1 MNPEIPD
8 ASLTEVFR
16 TLSPDQVIDAVEGSG
31 RRCTGRVFTL
41 NSYENRVYQF
51 ELEDGSSVVGKF
63 YRPGRWS
70 RETILEEHSFLAEL
84 ADEEIPVACP
94 LALRS
99 GSTLDVVDGILYA
112 LFPRVRGRIPQELP
126 DTDVE
131 VVGRLLA
138 RLHNVGA
145 HGSAPHRKAL
155 TPQTYGLDNLE
166 RLLEDDLVPPEVR
179 DGYAFTVRALVER
192 IEPFFQGVPVHRLHG
207 DCHLGN
213 LIWTNDGPAF
223 LDFDDMVTGPATQ
236 DVWML
241 VPSYDDDGRRQR
253 EMLVEAYEEFRPFDP
268 AWLRLVEPLRAL
280 RFVHYSTWVARRFGD
295 ALFQRTFPH
304 FGTVQYWQREV
315 LDLREQI
322 ARIDELY
329 G

>member
-1 MNPEIPD
+1 MDARIDD
-8 ASLTEVFR
+8 ASPSEVFR
-16 TLSPDQVIDAVEGSG
+16 RLTPEHCLDAVEVGG
-31 RRCTGRVFTL
+31 RRCTGRVFAL

-70 RETILEEHSFLAEL
+70 RDTILEEHTFLKDLAE
-84 ADEEIPVACP
+84 EEIPVAVP
-94 LALRS
+94 IALAP
-99 GSTLDVVDGILYA
+99 GDTLAEVDGILYA
-112 LFPRVRGRIPQELP
+112 LFPRVRGRVPQELS
-126 DTDVE
+126 DAE
-131 VVGRLLA
+131 VRMVGRLLA

-145 HGSAPHRKAL
+145 SRDAPHRLRL
-155 TPQTYGLDNLE
+155 TPRTYGLDNLE
-166 RLLEDDLVPPEVR
+166 ALLDHDHLPPEVK

-192 IEPFFQGVPVHRLHG
+192 IEPYFRDVPVHRIHG

-213 LIWTNDGPAF
+213 LIWTDEGPTF
-223 LDFDDMVTGPATQ
+223 LDFDDTLVGPAVQ

-241 VPSYDDDGRRQR
+241 LPSFDDEGHRQR
-253 EMLVEAYEEFRPFDP
+253 KVLLEAYEEFRPFDP

-280 RFVHYSTWVARRFGD
+280 RFVHYSCWIARRFGD
-295 ALFQRTFPH
+295 AVFQRTFPH

-322 ARIDELY
+322 ARIDNLN

>member
-1 MNPEIPD
+1 MDVRIDDSSP
-8 ASLTEVFR
+8 AEVFR
-16 TLSPDQVIDAVEGSG
+16 RLTPEGVLDAVEVGG
-31 RRCTGRVFTL
+31 RRSTGRVFTL

-70 RETILEEHSFLAEL
+70 RETILEEHAFLAEL
-84 ADEEIPVACP
+84 AEEEIPVAVP
-94 LALRS
+94 LELAP
-99 GSTLDVVDGILYA
+99 GQTLAEVQGILYA
-112 LFPRVRGRIPQELP
+112 LFPRVRGRVPQELS
-126 DTDVE
+126 DTE
-131 VVGRLLA
+131 VRMVGRLMA

-145 HGSAPHRKAL
+145 TRDAPHRPRL
-155 TPQTYGLDNLE
+155 TPETYGLGNLDY
-166 RLLEDDLVPPEVR
+166 LLSHDLLPPEVR

-192 IEPFFQGVPVHRLHG
+192 IEPFFRAVPVHRIHG

-213 LIWTNDGPAF
+213 LIWTDEGPTF
-223 LDFDDMVTGPATQ
+223 LDFDDTLVGPAVQ

-241 VPSYDDDGRRQR
+241 VPSFDEEGQRQR
-253 EMLVEAYEEFRPFDP
+253 DVLLEAYEEFRAFDE

-280 RFVHYSTWVARRFGD
+280 RFVHYSTWIARRFGD